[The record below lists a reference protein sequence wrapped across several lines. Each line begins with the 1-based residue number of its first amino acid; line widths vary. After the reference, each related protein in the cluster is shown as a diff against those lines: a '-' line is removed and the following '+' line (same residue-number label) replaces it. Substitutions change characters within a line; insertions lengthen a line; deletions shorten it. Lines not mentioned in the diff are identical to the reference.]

1 MYNMLINRKQINIII
16 LFLSFF
22 TLFSCKKHKPVFHR
36 QDVSNNIFFLE
47 TPVDASIGYVMQ
59 NSANFTELKREYR
72 SNLNRALKNPNNL
85 LWLKIDFVPD
95 TEFKDKTI
103 ALYISQL
110 QSSSWLWCNGNSIRK
125 YGSIPPHEISC
136 GTVSHFFMFPKPII
150 NYEGNNTIYIQVWPG
165 PLGMISNTVFIGEQQ
180 DVFTLSERHTFFNA
194 KITIAFMTIM
204 ILIFVLYLLLYIV
217 LHKNTH
223 THVYLY
229 YSLLSLFTSFFLI
242 PFCISEISWAIPPF
256 IPYFLIIKICLN
268 ISAQVTV
275 FFANSFMLS
284 YLKIRISKKALYSR
298 IIFIIIPSLIILC
311 IPNYKAL
318 SSFIPFQLFFCMLD
332 FFICTPKL
340 IKSFL
345 HKNKKTDSLKL
356 TIGFMPVLLCVLGDI
371 LIRGMMKIDTIPYIT
386 LYGWQI
392 TIYIFLFYL
401 VQEFGTTFV
410 HNLQLKSQVE
420 QLNSNLE
427 EIVAIR
433 TKELSEA
440 NYVLSK
446 GLESVAQVQK
456 NVLPPKEKLFKG
468 WDFSAIYCPLDNNVS
483 GDFYDFY
490 YTEEKLDGIGIF
502 DVSGHGI
509 TAGLMTILSK
519 GIITQHFVNGLE
531 QKIPLT
537 QVLEEINETYIKE
550 KVNVDNYIT
559 GLLFTFSTFDSNDVC
574 HIQMVNAG
582 HPYPLF
588 YDSKNQTV
596 TEIKYENQ
604 NEQYGI
610 IGIEGLDVSFP
621 TVNFEASI
629 NDVLVCF
636 TDGITEAMNVDNK
649 DFSKDRII
657 EILEKNAKLSA
668 HEIGQM
674 IMSEL
679 EMFTKGTKIHDD
691 ITLIV
696 LKRNN
701 SKNYIEGILKK
712 SFSKIKKAVA
722 VQHFKQPLLFFICSN
737 Q

>member
-59 NSANFTELKREYR
+59 NSANFTELKKEYR

-217 LHKNTH
+217 LRKNTH

-490 YTEEKLDGIGIF
+490 YTEEKLDGIGVF

-537 QVLEEINETYIKE
+537 KVLEEINETYIKE

-701 SKNYIEGILKK
+701 SKNYIEGI
-712 SFSKIKKAVA
+712 
-722 VQHFKQPLLFFICSN
+722 
-737 Q
+737 

>member
-59 NSANFTELKREYR
+59 NSANFTELKKEYR

-204 ILIFVLYLLLYIV
+204 LLIFVLYLLLYFV
-217 LHKNTH
+217 LRKNTH

-537 QVLEEINETYIKE
+537 KVLEEINETYIKE

-701 SKNYIEGILKK
+701 SKNYIEGI
-712 SFSKIKKAVA
+712 
-722 VQHFKQPLLFFICSN
+722 
-737 Q
+737 

>member
-72 SNLNRALKNPNNL
+72 SNLNRVLKNPNNL

-204 ILIFVLYLLLYIV
+204 LLIFVLYLLLYFV
-217 LHKNTH
+217 LRKNTH

-298 IIFIIIPSLIILC
+298 IIFIIIPSIVILC

-531 QKIPLT
+531 QKVPLT
-537 QVLEEINETYIKE
+537 KVLEEINETYIKE

-701 SKNYIEGILKK
+701 SKNYIEGI
-712 SFSKIKKAVA
+712 
-722 VQHFKQPLLFFICSN
+722 
-737 Q
+737 

>member
-204 ILIFVLYLLLYIV
+204 LLIFVLYLLLYFV
-217 LHKNTH
+217 LRKNTH

-298 IIFIIIPSLIILC
+298 IIFIIIPSIVILC

-537 QVLEEINETYIKE
+537 KVLEEINETYIKE

-701 SKNYIEGILKK
+701 SKNYIEGI
-712 SFSKIKKAVA
+712 
-722 VQHFKQPLLFFICSN
+722 
-737 Q
+737 

>member
-204 ILIFVLYLLLYIV
+204 LLIFVLYLLLYFV
-217 LHKNTH
+217 LRKNTH

-531 QKIPLT
+531 QKVPLT
-537 QVLEEINETYIKE
+537 KVLEEINETYIKE

-701 SKNYIEGILKK
+701 SQNYIEGI
-712 SFSKIKKAVA
+712 
-722 VQHFKQPLLFFICSN
+722 
-737 Q
+737 

>member
-47 TPVDASIGYVMQ
+47 TPVDANIGYVMQ

-204 ILIFVLYLLLYIV
+204 LLIFVLYLLLYFV
-217 LHKNTH
+217 LRKNTH
-223 THVYLY
+223 TYVYLY

-311 IPNYKAL
+311 IPNYKTL

-559 GLLFTFSTFDSNDVC
+559 GLLFTFSIFDSNDVC

-701 SKNYIEGILKK
+701 SKNYIEGI
-712 SFSKIKKAVA
+712 
-722 VQHFKQPLLFFICSN
+722 
-737 Q
+737 

>member
-204 ILIFVLYLLLYIV
+204 LLIFVLYLLLYFV
-217 LHKNTH
+217 LRKNTH

-311 IPNYKAL
+311 IPNYKTL

-456 NVLPPKEKLFKG
+456 NVLPAKEKLFKG
-468 WDFSAIYCPLDNNVS
+468 WDFSAIYRPLDNNVS

-531 QKIPLT
+531 QKVPLT
-537 QVLEEINETYIKE
+537 KVLEEINETYIKE

-657 EILEKNAKLSA
+657 EILEKNAKLST

-701 SKNYIEGILKK
+701 SKNYIEGI
-712 SFSKIKKAVA
+712 
-722 VQHFKQPLLFFICSN
+722 
-737 Q
+737 

>member
-1 MYNMLINRKQINIII
+1 MNNMLISRKQINIII

-22 TLFSCKKHKPVFHR
+22 TLFSCNEHKPVFHR
-36 QDVSNNIFFLE
+36 QDVSNDIYFLE

-59 NSANFTELKREYR
+59 NSANFTELKKEYR
-72 SNLNRALKNPNNL
+72 SNLNRALKNPYNL

-95 TEFKDKTI
+95 AEFKDKTI

-204 ILIFVLYLLLYIV
+204 VLIFFLYLLLYIV
-217 LHKNTH
+217 LHKHTH

-284 YLKIRISKKALYSR
+284 YLKIKIPKKILYLR
-298 IIFIIIPSLIILC
+298 VLFIIIPSIVILC
-311 IPNYKAL
+311 IPNYKTL

-356 TIGFMPVLLCVLGDI
+356 TIGFMPVLICVLGDI
-371 LIRGMMKIDTIPYIT
+371 VIRGMMKIDTIPYIT

-420 QLNSNLE
+420 HLNTNLE
-427 EIVAIR
+427 EIVAMR

-456 NVLPPKEKLFKG
+456 NVLPPKEKMFKG
-468 WDFSAIYCPLDNNVS
+468 WDFSAFYRPLDNNVS
-483 GDFYDFY
+483 GDLYDFY

-519 GIITQHFVNGLE
+519 GIISQHFISGLE
-531 QKIPLT
+531 QNISLT
-537 QVLEEINETYIKE
+537 KVLEEINETYIKE

-559 GLLFTFSTFDSNDVC
+559 GLLFKFSDFDSDDIC
-574 HIQMVNAG
+574 HVQLVNAG
-582 HPYPLF
+582 HPYPIL
-588 YDSKNQTV
+588 YDSKNQKIS
-596 TEIKYENQ
+596 EQKYENQ

-621 TVNFEASI
+621 TVNFDVSI
-629 NDVLVCF
+629 NDVIVCF
-636 TDGITEAMNVDNK
+636 TDGITEATNLNNE
-649 DFSKDRII
+649 DFTKDRII
-657 EILEKNAKLSA
+657 EIVKNNAELSSR
-668 HEIGQM
+668 EIGQK
-674 IMSEL
+674 IMTKL
-679 EMFTKGTKIHDD
+679 ESFTEGTTIDDD

-701 SKNYIEGILKK
+701 SRNFIEGI
-712 SFSKIKKAVA
+712 
-722 VQHFKQPLLFFICSN
+722 
-737 Q
+737 

>member
-217 LHKNTH
+217 LRKNTH

-456 NVLPPKEKLFKG
+456 NVLPAKEKLFKG
-468 WDFSAIYCPLDNNVS
+468 WDFSAIYRPLDNNVS

-537 QVLEEINETYIKE
+537 KVLEEINETYIKE

-679 EMFTKGTKIHDD
+679 EMFTKGTKFHDD

-701 SKNYIEGILKK
+701 SKNYIEGI
-712 SFSKIKKAVA
+712 
-722 VQHFKQPLLFFICSN
+722 
-737 Q
+737 

>member
-59 NSANFTELKREYR
+59 NSANFTELKKEYR

-217 LHKNTH
+217 LRKNTH

-284 YLKIRISKKALYSR
+284 YLKIKIAKKILYLR
-298 IIFIIIPSLIILC
+298 VLFIIIPSLIILC
-311 IPNYKAL
+311 IPNYKTL

-456 NVLPPKEKLFKG
+456 NVLPAKEKLFKG
-468 WDFSAIYCPLDNNVS
+468 WDFSAIYRPLDNNVS

-537 QVLEEINETYIKE
+537 KVLEEINETYIKE

-636 TDGITEAMNVDNK
+636 TDGITESMNVDNK

-701 SKNYIEGILKK
+701 SKNYIEGI
-712 SFSKIKKAVA
+712 
-722 VQHFKQPLLFFICSN
+722 
-737 Q
+737 

>member
-204 ILIFVLYLLLYIV
+204 LLIFVLYLLLYIV
-217 LHKNTH
+217 LRKNTH

-537 QVLEEINETYIKE
+537 KVLEEINETYIKE

-701 SKNYIEGILKK
+701 SKNYIEGI
-712 SFSKIKKAVA
+712 
-722 VQHFKQPLLFFICSN
+722 
-737 Q
+737 

>member
-204 ILIFVLYLLLYIV
+204 LLIFVLYLLLYIV
-217 LHKNTH
+217 LRKNTH
-223 THVYLY
+223 TNVYLY

-311 IPNYKAL
+311 IPNYKDL

-468 WDFSAIYCPLDNNVS
+468 WDFSAIYRPLDNNVS

-537 QVLEEINETYIKE
+537 KVLEEINETYIKE

-701 SKNYIEGILKK
+701 SRNYIEGI
-712 SFSKIKKAVA
+712 
-722 VQHFKQPLLFFICSN
+722 
-737 Q
+737 

>member
-204 ILIFVLYLLLYIV
+204 LLIFVLYLLLYFV
-217 LHKNTH
+217 LRKNTH

-537 QVLEEINETYIKE
+537 KVLEEINETYIKE

-701 SKNYIEGILKK
+701 SKNYIEGI
-712 SFSKIKKAVA
+712 
-722 VQHFKQPLLFFICSN
+722 
-737 Q
+737 

>member
-531 QKIPLT
+531 QKVPLT
-537 QVLEEINETYIKE
+537 KVLEEINETYIKE

-701 SKNYIEGILKK
+701 SKNYIEGI
-712 SFSKIKKAVA
+712 
-722 VQHFKQPLLFFICSN
+722 
-737 Q
+737 

>member
-1 MYNMLINRKQINIII
+1 MNNMLISRKQINIII

-22 TLFSCKKHKPVFHR
+22 TLFSCNEHKPVFHR
-36 QDVSNNIFFLE
+36 QDVSNDIYFLE

-59 NSANFTELKREYR
+59 NSANFTELKKEYR
-72 SNLNRALKNPNNL
+72 SNLNRALKNPYNL

-95 TEFKDKTI
+95 AEFKDKTI

-204 ILIFVLYLLLYIV
+204 VLIFFLYLLLYIV
-217 LHKNTH
+217 LHKHTH

-284 YLKIRISKKALYSR
+284 YLKIKIPKKILYLR
-298 IIFIIIPSLIILC
+298 VLFIIIPSIVILC
-311 IPNYKAL
+311 IPNYKTL

-356 TIGFMPVLLCVLGDI
+356 TIGFMPVLICVLGDI
-371 LIRGMMKIDTIPYIT
+371 VIRGMMKIDTIPYIT
-386 LYGWQI
+386 LYSWQI

-420 QLNSNLE
+420 HLNTNLE
-427 EIVAIR
+427 EIVAMR

-456 NVLPPKEKLFKG
+456 NVLPPKEKMFKG
-468 WDFSAIYCPLDNNVS
+468 WDFSAFYRPLDNNVS
-483 GDFYDFY
+483 GDLYDFY

-519 GIITQHFVNGLE
+519 GIISQHFVNGLE
-531 QKIPLT
+531 QNISLT
-537 QVLEEINETYIKE
+537 KVLEEINDTYIKE

-559 GLLFTFSTFDSNDVC
+559 GLLFKFSNFDENDVC
-574 HIQMVNAG
+574 HCQLVNAG

-588 YDSKNQTV
+588 YDSKKQTV
-596 TEIKYENQ
+596 SEIKYENQ

-621 TVNFEASI
+621 TVNFDASI
-629 NDVLVCF
+629 NDVIICF
-636 TDGITEAMNVDNK
+636 TDGITDSVNIDNE
-649 DFSKDRII
+649 DFKKDRII
-657 EILEKNAKLSA
+657 KILKENAHLSSC
-668 HEIGQM
+668 EIGKK
-674 IMSEL
+674 IMTSL
-679 EMFTKGTKIHDD
+679 ESFTKGTTIHDD

-701 SKNYIEGILKK
+701 SKNYIESI
-712 SFSKIKKAVA
+712 
-722 VQHFKQPLLFFICSN
+722 
-737 Q
+737 

>member
-59 NSANFTELKREYR
+59 NSANFTELKKEYR
-72 SNLNRALKNPNNL
+72 SNLNRVLKNPNNL

-204 ILIFVLYLLLYIV
+204 VLIFFLYLLLYIV
-217 LHKNTH
+217 LHKHTH

-284 YLKIRISKKALYSR
+284 YLKIKIPKKILYLR
-298 IIFIIIPSLIILC
+298 VLFIIIPSIVILC
-311 IPNYKAL
+311 IPNYKTL

-356 TIGFMPVLLCVLGDI
+356 TIGFMPVLICVLGDI
-371 LIRGMMKIDTIPYIT
+371 VIRGMMKIDTIPYIT

-420 QLNSNLE
+420 HLNTNLE
-427 EIVAIR
+427 EIVAMR

-456 NVLPPKEKLFKG
+456 NVLPPKEKMFKG
-468 WDFSAIYCPLDNNVS
+468 WDFSAFYRPLDNNVS
-483 GDFYDFY
+483 GDLYDFY

-519 GIITQHFVNGLE
+519 GIISQHFISGLE
-531 QKIPLT
+531 QNISLT
-537 QVLEEINETYIKE
+537 KVLEEINETYIKE

-559 GLLFTFSTFDSNDVC
+559 GLLFKFSDFDSDDIC
-574 HIQMVNAG
+574 HVQLVNAG
-582 HPYPLF
+582 HPYPIL
-588 YDSKNQTV
+588 YDSKNQKIS
-596 TEIKYENQ
+596 EQKYENQ

-621 TVNFEASI
+621 TVNFDVSI
-629 NDVLVCF
+629 NDVIVCF
-636 TDGITEAMNVDNK
+636 TDGITEATNLNNE
-649 DFSKDRII
+649 DFTKDRII
-657 EILEKNAKLSA
+657 EIVKNNAELSSR
-668 HEIGQM
+668 EIGQK
-674 IMSEL
+674 IMAKL
-679 EMFTKGTKIHDD
+679 ESFTEGTTIDDD

-701 SKNYIEGILKK
+701 SRNFIEGI
-712 SFSKIKKAVA
+712 
-722 VQHFKQPLLFFICSN
+722 
-737 Q
+737 

>member
-1 MYNMLINRKQINIII
+1 MYDMLINRRQINII
-16 LFLSFF
+16 FLIFSFF
-22 TLFSCKKHKPVFHR
+22 TLFSCKNKKPIYHR
-36 QDVSNNIFFLE
+36 QDVSNAIYYLE
-47 TPVDASIGYVMQ
+47 TPVDANIGYVMQ
-59 NSANFTELKREYR
+59 NNGNFTELKKEYR
-72 SNLNRALKNPNNL
+72 SNLNKVLKNPNNL
-85 LWLKIDFVPD
+85 LWLRINFVPD
-95 TEFKDKTI
+95 AEFKDKTI
-103 ALYISQL
+103 ALFISQL

-136 GTVSHFFMFPKPII
+136 GTVAHFFMFPKPII
-150 NYEGNNTIYIQVWPG
+150 NYEGQNSIYIQVWPG
-165 PLGMISNTVFIGEQQ
+165 PLGMISNTVFIGEQP
-180 DVFTLSERHTFFNA
+180 DVFSLSEKHTFFNA

-204 ILIFVLYLLLYIV
+204 LLIFFLYLLLYFV

-223 THVYLY
+223 TNVYLY
-229 YSLLSLFTSFFLI
+229 YSFLSLFTSFFLI
-242 PFCISEISWAIPPF
+242 PFCISEIAWAIPPF
-256 IPYFLIIKICLN
+256 IPYFLIIKFCLN

-284 YLKIRISKKALYSR
+284 YLKIKLPKKVYIFRILFIAIPS
-298 IIFIIIPSLIILC
+298 IIILF
-311 IPNYKAL
+311 IPNYKVL
-318 SSFIPFQLFFCMLD
+318 FSFIPYQLIFCMLD
-332 FFICTPKL
+332 FVICTPKL
-340 IKSFL
+340 IISFF
-345 HKNKKTDSLKL
+345 KKEKKVDCIKL

-371 LIRGMMKIDTIPYIT
+371 VIRGGMKIDTIPYIT

-420 QLNSNLE
+420 HLNTNLE
-427 EIVAIR
+427 EIVAMR

-456 NVLPPKEKLFKG
+456 NVLPPKEKMFKG
-468 WDFSAIYCPLDNNVS
+468 WDFSAFYRPLDNNVS
-483 GDFYDFY
+483 GDLYDFY

-519 GIITQHFVNGLE
+519 GIISQHFVNGLE
-531 QKIPLT
+531 QNISLT
-537 QVLEEINETYIKE
+537 KVLEEINDTYIKE

-559 GLLFTFSTFDSNDVC
+559 GLLFKFSNFDENDVC
-574 HIQMVNAG
+574 HCQLVNAG

-588 YDSKNQTV
+588 YDSKKQTV
-596 TEIKYENQ
+596 SEIKYENQ

-621 TVNFEASI
+621 TVNFDASI
-629 NDVLVCF
+629 NDVIICF
-636 TDGITEAMNVDNK
+636 TDGITDSVNIDNE
-649 DFSKDRII
+649 DFKKDRII
-657 EILEKNAKLSA
+657 KILKENAHLSSC
-668 HEIGQM
+668 EIGKK
-674 IMSEL
+674 IMTSL
-679 EMFTKGTKIHDD
+679 ESFTKGTTIHDD

-701 SKNYIEGILKK
+701 SKNYIESI
-712 SFSKIKKAVA
+712 
-722 VQHFKQPLLFFICSN
+722 
-737 Q
+737 

>member
-72 SNLNRALKNPNNL
+72 SNLNRVLKNPNNL

-204 ILIFVLYLLLYIV
+204 LLIFVLYLLLYFV
-217 LHKNTH
+217 LRKNTH

-256 IPYFLIIKICLN
+256 IPYFLVIKICLN

-284 YLKIRISKKALYSR
+284 YLKIRISRKALYSR

-456 NVLPPKEKLFKG
+456 NVLPAKEKLFKG
-468 WDFSAIYCPLDNNVS
+468 WDFSAIYRPLDNNVS

-531 QKIPLT
+531 QKISLT

-588 YDSKNQTV
+588 YDSKTQTV

-701 SKNYIEGILKK
+701 SKNYIEGI
-712 SFSKIKKAVA
+712 
-722 VQHFKQPLLFFICSN
+722 
-737 Q
+737 

>member
-1 MYNMLINRKQINIII
+1 MDNMLISRKQINIII

-85 LWLKIDFVPD
+85 LWLKIDFIPD

-204 ILIFVLYLLLYIV
+204 LLIFVLYLLLYIV

-537 QVLEEINETYIKE
+537 KVLEEINETYIKE

-701 SKNYIEGILKK
+701 SKNYIEGI
-712 SFSKIKKAVA
+712 
-722 VQHFKQPLLFFICSN
+722 
-737 Q
+737 

>member
-217 LHKNTH
+217 LRKNTH

-298 IIFIIIPSLIILC
+298 IIFIIIPSIVILC

-356 TIGFMPVLLCVLGDI
+356 TIGFMPVLICVLGDI
-371 LIRGMMKIDTIPYIT
+371 VIRGMMKIDTIPYIT

-537 QVLEEINETYIKE
+537 KVLEEINETYIKE

-701 SKNYIEGILKK
+701 SKNYIEGI
-712 SFSKIKKAVA
+712 
-722 VQHFKQPLLFFICSN
+722 
-737 Q
+737 

>member
-1 MYNMLINRKQINIII
+1 MDNMLISRKQINIII

-22 TLFSCKKHKPVFHR
+22 TLFSCNKHKPVFHR
-36 QDVSNNIFFLE
+36 QDVSNDIYFLE

-59 NSANFTELKREYR
+59 NSAKFTELKKEYR
-72 SNLNRALKNPNNL
+72 SNLNRALKNPYNL

-95 TEFKDKTI
+95 AEFKDKTI

-150 NYEGNNTIYIQVWPG
+150 NYEGNNTMYIQVWPG

-204 ILIFVLYLLLYIV
+204 VLIFFLYLLLYIV
-217 LHKNTH
+217 LHKHTH

-284 YLKIRISKKALYSR
+284 YLKIKIPKKILYLR
-298 IIFIIIPSLIILC
+298 VLFIIIPSIVILC

-531 QKIPLT
+531 QKVPLT
-537 QVLEEINETYIKE
+537 KVLEEINETYIKE

-701 SKNYIEGILKK
+701 SKNYIEGI
-712 SFSKIKKAVA
+712 
-722 VQHFKQPLLFFICSN
+722 
-737 Q
+737 

>member
-1 MYNMLINRKQINIII
+1 MDNMLISRKQINIII

-22 TLFSCKKHKPVFHR
+22 TLFSCNKHKPVFHR
-36 QDVSNNIFFLE
+36 QDVSNDIYFLE

-59 NSANFTELKREYR
+59 NSANFTELKKEYR
-72 SNLNRALKNPNNL
+72 SNLNRALKNPYNL

-95 TEFKDKTI
+95 AEFKDKTI

-204 ILIFVLYLLLYIV
+204 VLIFFLYLLLYIV
-217 LHKNTH
+217 LHKHTH

-284 YLKIRISKKALYSR
+284 YLKIKIPKKILYLR
-298 IIFIIIPSLIILC
+298 VLFIIIPSIVILC
-311 IPNYKAL
+311 IPNYKTL

-356 TIGFMPVLLCVLGDI
+356 TIGFMPVLICVLGDI
-371 LIRGMMKIDTIPYIT
+371 VIRGMMKIDTIPYIT

-456 NVLPPKEKLFKG
+456 NVLPAKEKLFKG
-468 WDFSAIYCPLDNNVS
+468 WDFSAIYRPLDNNVS

-531 QKIPLT
+531 QKVPLT
-537 QVLEEINETYIKE
+537 KVLEEINETYIKE

-701 SKNYIEGILKK
+701 SKNYIEGI
-712 SFSKIKKAVA
+712 
-722 VQHFKQPLLFFICSN
+722 
-737 Q
+737 

>member
-1 MYNMLINRKQINIII
+1 MNNMLISRKQINIII

-22 TLFSCKKHKPVFHR
+22 TLFSCNKHKPVFHR
-36 QDVSNNIFFLE
+36 QDVSNDIYFLE
-47 TPVDASIGYVMQ
+47 TPVDVSIGYVMQ
-59 NSANFTELKREYR
+59 NSANFTELKKEYR
-72 SNLNRALKNPNNL
+72 SNLNRALKNPYNL

-95 TEFKDKTI
+95 AEFKDKTI
-103 ALYISQL
+103 ALYISQV

-136 GTVSHFFMFPKPII
+136 GTVSHFFMFQKPII

-204 ILIFVLYLLLYIV
+204 VLIFFLYLLLYIV
-217 LHKNTH
+217 LHKHTH

-284 YLKIRISKKALYSR
+284 YLKIKIPKKILYLR
-298 IIFIIIPSLIILC
+298 VLFIIIPSVVILC
-311 IPNYKAL
+311 IPNYKTL

-356 TIGFMPVLLCVLGDI
+356 TIGFMPVLICVLGDI
-371 LIRGMMKIDTIPYIT
+371 VIRGMMKIDTIPYIT

-420 QLNSNLE
+420 HLNTNLE
-427 EIVAIR
+427 EIVAMR

-456 NVLPPKEKLFKG
+456 NVLPPKEKMFKG
-468 WDFSAIYCPLDNNVS
+468 WDFSAFYRPLDNNVS
-483 GDFYDFY
+483 GDLYDFY

-519 GIITQHFVNGLE
+519 GIISQHFISGLE
-531 QKIPLT
+531 QNISLT
-537 QVLEEINETYIKE
+537 KVLEEINETYIKE

-559 GLLFTFSTFDSNDVC
+559 GLLFKFSDFDSDDIC
-574 HIQMVNAG
+574 HVQLVNAG
-582 HPYPLF
+582 HPYPIL
-588 YDSKNQTV
+588 YDSKNQKIS
-596 TEIKYENQ
+596 EQKYENQ

-610 IGIEGLDVSFP
+610 IGIDCLDVSFP
-621 TVNFEASI
+621 TVNFDVSI
-629 NDVLVCF
+629 NDVIVCF
-636 TDGITEAMNVDNK
+636 TDGITEATNLNNE
-649 DFSKDRII
+649 DFTKDRII
-657 EILEKNAKLSA
+657 EIVKNNAELSSR
-668 HEIGQM
+668 EIGQK
-674 IMSEL
+674 IMTKL
-679 EMFTKGTKIHDD
+679 ESFTEGTTIDDD

-701 SKNYIEGILKK
+701 SRNFIEGI
-712 SFSKIKKAVA
+712 
-722 VQHFKQPLLFFICSN
+722 
-737 Q
+737 

>member
-1 MYNMLINRKQINIII
+1 MDNMLISRKQINIII

-22 TLFSCKKHKPVFHR
+22 TLFSCNEHKPVFHR
-36 QDVSNNIFFLE
+36 QDVSNDIYFLE

-59 NSANFTELKREYR
+59 NSANFTELKKEYR
-72 SNLNRALKNPNNL
+72 SNLNRALKNPYNL

-95 TEFKDKTI
+95 AEFKDKTI

-136 GTVSHFFMFPKPII
+136 GTVSHFFMFQKPII

-204 ILIFVLYLLLYIV
+204 VLIFFLYLLLYIV
-217 LHKNTH
+217 LHKHTH

-284 YLKIRISKKALYSR
+284 YLKIKIPKKILYLR
-298 IIFIIIPSLIILC
+298 VLFIIIPSIVILC
-311 IPNYKAL
+311 IPNYKTL

-356 TIGFMPVLLCVLGDI
+356 TIGFMPVLICVLGDI
-371 LIRGMMKIDTIPYIT
+371 VIRGMMKIDTIPYIT

-420 QLNSNLE
+420 HLNTNLE
-427 EIVAIR
+427 EIVAMR

-456 NVLPPKEKLFKG
+456 NVLPPKEKMFKG
-468 WDFSAIYCPLDNNVS
+468 WDFSAFYRPLDNNVS
-483 GDFYDFY
+483 GDLYDFY

-519 GIITQHFVNGLE
+519 GIISQHFISGLE
-531 QKIPLT
+531 QNISLT
-537 QVLEEINETYIKE
+537 KVLEEINETYIKE

-559 GLLFTFSTFDSNDVC
+559 GLLFKFSDFDSDDIC
-574 HIQMVNAG
+574 HVQLVNAG
-582 HPYPLF
+582 HPYPIL
-588 YDSKNQTV
+588 YDSKNQKIS
-596 TEIKYENQ
+596 EQKYENQ

-621 TVNFEASI
+621 TVNFDVSI
-629 NDVLVCF
+629 NDVIVCF
-636 TDGITEAMNVDNK
+636 TDGITEATNLNNE
-649 DFSKDRII
+649 DFTKDRII
-657 EILEKNAKLSA
+657 EIVKNNAELSSR
-668 HEIGQM
+668 EIGQK
-674 IMSEL
+674 IMAKL
-679 EMFTKGTKIHDD
+679 ESFTEGTTIDDD

-701 SKNYIEGILKK
+701 SRNFIEGI
-712 SFSKIKKAVA
+712 
-722 VQHFKQPLLFFICSN
+722 
-737 Q
+737 

>member
-1 MYNMLINRKQINIII
+1 MDNMLISRKQINIII

-22 TLFSCKKHKPVFHR
+22 TLFSCNKHKPVFHR
-36 QDVSNNIFFLE
+36 QDVSNDIYFLE

-59 NSANFTELKREYR
+59 NSVNFTELKKEYR
-72 SNLNRALKNPNNL
+72 SNLNRALKNPYNL

-95 TEFKDKTI
+95 AEFKDKTI

-136 GTVSHFFMFPKPII
+136 GTVSHFFMFQKPII

-204 ILIFVLYLLLYIV
+204 VLIFFLYLLLYIV
-217 LHKNTH
+217 LHKHTH

-284 YLKIRISKKALYSR
+284 YLKIKIPKKILYLR
-298 IIFIIIPSLIILC
+298 VLFIIIPSIVILC
-311 IPNYKAL
+311 IPNYKTL

-356 TIGFMPVLLCVLGDI
+356 TIGFMPVLICVLGDI
-371 LIRGMMKIDTIPYIT
+371 VIRGMMKIDTIPYIT

-420 QLNSNLE
+420 HLNTNLE
-427 EIVAIR
+427 EIVAMR

-456 NVLPPKEKLFKG
+456 NVLPPKEKMFKG
-468 WDFSAIYCPLDNNVS
+468 WDFSAFYRPLDNNVS
-483 GDFYDFY
+483 GDLYDFY

-519 GIITQHFVNGLE
+519 GIISQHFINGLE
-531 QKIPLT
+531 QNISLT
-537 QVLEEINETYIKE
+537 KVLEEINETYIKE

-559 GLLFTFSTFDSNDVC
+559 GLLFKFSDFDSDDIC
-574 HIQMVNAG
+574 HVQLVNAG
-582 HPYPLF
+582 HPYPIL
-588 YDSKNQTV
+588 YDSKNQKIS
-596 TEIKYENQ
+596 EQKYENQ

-621 TVNFEASI
+621 TVNFDVSI
-629 NDVLVCF
+629 NDVIVCF
-636 TDGITEAMNVDNK
+636 TDGITEATNLNNE
-649 DFSKDRII
+649 DFTKDRII
-657 EILEKNAKLSA
+657 EIVKNNAELSSR
-668 HEIGQM
+668 EIGQK
-674 IMSEL
+674 IMAKL
-679 EMFTKGTKIHDD
+679 ESFTEGTSINDD

-701 SKNYIEGILKK
+701 SRNFIEGI
-712 SFSKIKKAVA
+712 
-722 VQHFKQPLLFFICSN
+722 
-737 Q
+737 

>member
-47 TPVDASIGYVMQ
+47 TPVDASIGYVIQ
-59 NSANFTELKREYR
+59 NSANFTELKKEYR

-204 ILIFVLYLLLYIV
+204 LLIFVLYLLLYFV
-217 LHKNTH
+217 LRKNTH

-298 IIFIIIPSLIILC
+298 IIFIIIPSIVILC

-537 QVLEEINETYIKE
+537 KVLEEINETYIKE

-668 HEIGQM
+668 HEIGQK
-674 IMSEL
+674 IITEL

-701 SKNYIEGILKK
+701 SKNYIEGI
-712 SFSKIKKAVA
+712 
-722 VQHFKQPLLFFICSN
+722 
-737 Q
+737 

>member
-204 ILIFVLYLLLYIV
+204 LLIFVLYLLLYFV
-217 LHKNTH
+217 LRKNTH

-468 WDFSAIYCPLDNNVS
+468 WDFSAIYRPLDNNVS

-537 QVLEEINETYIKE
+537 KVLEEINETYIKE

-588 YDSKNQTV
+588 YDSKTQTV

-701 SKNYIEGILKK
+701 SKNYIEGI
-712 SFSKIKKAVA
+712 
-722 VQHFKQPLLFFICSN
+722 
-737 Q
+737 

>member
-59 NSANFTELKREYR
+59 NSANFTELKKEYR
-72 SNLNRALKNPNNL
+72 SNLNRALKNPYNL

-95 TEFKDKTI
+95 AEFKDKTI

-136 GTVSHFFMFPKPII
+136 GTVSHFFMFQKPII

-204 ILIFVLYLLLYIV
+204 LLIFVLYLLLYFV
-217 LHKNTH
+217 LRKNTH

-284 YLKIRISKKALYSR
+284 YLKIKIPKKILYLR
-298 IIFIIIPSLIILC
+298 VLFIIIPSIVILC
-311 IPNYKAL
+311 IPNYKTL

-356 TIGFMPVLLCVLGDI
+356 TIGFMPVLICVLGDI
-371 LIRGMMKIDTIPYIT
+371 VIRGMMKIDTIPYIT

-420 QLNSNLE
+420 HLNTNLE
-427 EIVAIR
+427 EIVEMR

-440 NYVLSK
+440 NYVLSQ
-446 GLESVAQVQK
+446 GLESAAQVQK
-456 NVLPPKEKLFKG
+456 NVLPPKEKMFKG
-468 WDFSAIYCPLDNNVS
+468 WDFSAFYRPLDNNVS
-483 GDFYDFY
+483 GDLYDFY

-519 GIITQHFVNGLE
+519 GIISQHFISGLE
-531 QKIPLT
+531 QNISLT
-537 QVLEEINETYIKE
+537 KVLEEINETYIKE

-559 GLLFTFSTFDSNDVC
+559 GLLFKFSDFDSDDIC
-574 HIQMVNAG
+574 HVQLVNAG
-582 HPYPLF
+582 HPYPIL
-588 YDSKNQTV
+588 YDSKNQKIS
-596 TEIKYENQ
+596 EQKYENQ

-621 TVNFEASI
+621 TVNFDVSI
-629 NDVLVCF
+629 NDVIVCF
-636 TDGITEAMNVDNK
+636 TDGITEATNLNNE
-649 DFSKDRII
+649 DFTKDRII
-657 EILEKNAKLSA
+657 EIVKNNAELSSR
-668 HEIGQM
+668 EIGQK
-674 IMSEL
+674 IMAKL
-679 EMFTKGTKIHDD
+679 ESFTEGTTIDDD

-701 SKNYIEGILKK
+701 SRNFIEGI
-712 SFSKIKKAVA
+712 
-722 VQHFKQPLLFFICSN
+722 
-737 Q
+737 

>member
-1 MYNMLINRKQINIII
+1 MNNMLISRKQINIII

-22 TLFSCKKHKPVFHR
+22 TLFSCNKHKPVFHR
-36 QDVSNNIFFLE
+36 QDVSNDIYFLE
-47 TPVDASIGYVMQ
+47 TPVDVSIGYVMQ
-59 NSANFTELKREYR
+59 NSANFTELKKEYR
-72 SNLNRALKNPNNL
+72 SNLNRALKNPYNL

-95 TEFKDKTI
+95 AEFKDKTI
-103 ALYISQL
+103 ALYISQV

-136 GTVSHFFMFPKPII
+136 GTVSHFFMFQKPII

-204 ILIFVLYLLLYIV
+204 VLIFFLYLLLYIV
-217 LHKNTH
+217 LHKHTH

-284 YLKIRISKKALYSR
+284 YLKIKIPKKILYLR
-298 IIFIIIPSLIILC
+298 VLFIIIPSVVILC
-311 IPNYKAL
+311 IPNYKTL

-356 TIGFMPVLLCVLGDI
+356 TIGFMPVLICVLGDI
-371 LIRGMMKIDTIPYIT
+371 VIRGMMKIDTIPYIT

-420 QLNSNLE
+420 HLNTNLE
-427 EIVAIR
+427 EIVAMR

-456 NVLPPKEKLFKG
+456 NVLPPKEKMFKG
-468 WDFSAIYCPLDNNVS
+468 WDFSAFYRPLDNNVS
-483 GDFYDFY
+483 GDLYDFY

-519 GIITQHFVNGLE
+519 GIISQHFISGLE
-531 QKIPLT
+531 QNISLT
-537 QVLEEINETYIKE
+537 KVLEEINETYIKE

-559 GLLFTFSTFDSNDVC
+559 GLLFKFSDFDSDDIC
-574 HIQMVNAG
+574 HVQLVNAG
-582 HPYPLF
+582 HPYPIL
-588 YDSKNQTV
+588 YDSKNQKIS
-596 TEIKYENQ
+596 EQKYENQ

-610 IGIEGLDVSFP
+610 IGIDGLDVSFP
-621 TVNFEASI
+621 TVNFDVSI
-629 NDVLVCF
+629 NDVIVCF
-636 TDGITEAMNVDNK
+636 TDGITEATNLNNE
-649 DFSKDRII
+649 DFTKDRII
-657 EILEKNAKLSA
+657 EIVKNNAELSSR
-668 HEIGQM
+668 EIGQK
-674 IMSEL
+674 IMTKL
-679 EMFTKGTKIHDD
+679 ESFTEGTTIDDD

-701 SKNYIEGILKK
+701 SRNFIEGI
-712 SFSKIKKAVA
+712 
-722 VQHFKQPLLFFICSN
+722 
-737 Q
+737 

>member
-1 MYNMLINRKQINIII
+1 MYNMLINRKQINITI

-22 TLFSCKKHKPVFHR
+22 TFFSCKKHKPVFHR

-72 SNLNRALKNPNNL
+72 SNLNRVLKNPNNL

-204 ILIFVLYLLLYIV
+204 LLIFVLYLLLYFV
-217 LHKNTH
+217 LRKNTH

-537 QVLEEINETYIKE
+537 KVLEEINETYIKE

-588 YDSKNQTV
+588 YDSKTQTV

-701 SKNYIEGILKK
+701 SKNYIEGI
-712 SFSKIKKAVA
+712 
-722 VQHFKQPLLFFICSN
+722 
-737 Q
+737 

>member
-1 MYNMLINRKQINIII
+1 MNNMLISRKQINIII

-22 TLFSCKKHKPVFHR
+22 TLFSCNEHKPVFHR
-36 QDVSNNIFFLE
+36 QDVSNDIYFLE

-59 NSANFTELKREYR
+59 NSANFTELKKEYR
-72 SNLNRALKNPNNL
+72 SNLNRALKNPYNL

-95 TEFKDKTI
+95 AEFKDKTI
-103 ALYISQL
+103 ALYISQV

-136 GTVSHFFMFPKPII
+136 GTVSHFFMFQKPII

-204 ILIFVLYLLLYIV
+204 VLIFFLYLLLYIV
-217 LHKNTH
+217 LHKHTH

-284 YLKIRISKKALYSR
+284 YLKIKIPKKILYLR
-298 IIFIIIPSLIILC
+298 VLFIIIPSIVILC
-311 IPNYKAL
+311 IPNYKTL

-356 TIGFMPVLLCVLGDI
+356 TIGFMPVLICVLGDI
-371 LIRGMMKIDTIPYIT
+371 VIRGMMKIDTIPYIT

-420 QLNSNLE
+420 HLNTNLE
-427 EIVAIR
+427 EIVAMR

-456 NVLPPKEKLFKG
+456 NVLPPKEKMFKG
-468 WDFSAIYCPLDNNVS
+468 WDFSAFYRPLDNNVS
-483 GDFYDFY
+483 GDLYDFY

-519 GIITQHFVNGLE
+519 GIISQHFISGLE
-531 QKIPLT
+531 QNISLT
-537 QVLEEINETYIKE
+537 KVLEEINETYIKE

-559 GLLFTFSTFDSNDVC
+559 GLLFKFSDFDSDDIC
-574 HIQMVNAG
+574 HVQLVNAG
-582 HPYPLF
+582 HPYPIL
-588 YDSKNQTV
+588 YDSKNQKIS
-596 TEIKYENQ
+596 EQKYENQ

-610 IGIEGLDVSFP
+610 IGIDGLDVSFP
-621 TVNFEASI
+621 TVNFDVSI
-629 NDVLVCF
+629 NDVIVCF
-636 TDGITEAMNVDNK
+636 TDGITEATNLNNE
-649 DFSKDRII
+649 DFTKDRII
-657 EILEKNAKLSA
+657 EIVKNNAELSSR
-668 HEIGQM
+668 EIGQK
-674 IMSEL
+674 IMTKL
-679 EMFTKGTKIHDD
+679 ESFTEGTTIDDD

-701 SKNYIEGILKK
+701 SRNFIEGI
-712 SFSKIKKAVA
+712 
-722 VQHFKQPLLFFICSN
+722 
-737 Q
+737 

>member
-59 NSANFTELKREYR
+59 NSANFTELKKEYR

-180 DVFTLSERHTFFNA
+180 DVFTLSERQTFFNA

-217 LHKNTH
+217 LRKNTH

-256 IPYFLIIKICLN
+256 IPYFLVIKICLN

-483 GDFYDFY
+483 GNFYDFY

-537 QVLEEINETYIKE
+537 KVLEEINETYIKE

-701 SKNYIEGILKK
+701 SKNYIEGI
-712 SFSKIKKAVA
+712 
-722 VQHFKQPLLFFICSN
+722 
-737 Q
+737 

>member
-47 TPVDASIGYVMQ
+47 TPVDANIGYVMQ

-204 ILIFVLYLLLYIV
+204 LLIFVLYLLLYFV
-217 LHKNTH
+217 LRKNTH

-256 IPYFLIIKICLN
+256 IPYFLVIKICLN

-298 IIFIIIPSLIILC
+298 IIFIIIPSIVILC
-311 IPNYKAL
+311 IPNYKTL

-531 QKIPLT
+531 QKVPLT
-537 QVLEEINETYIKE
+537 KVLEEINETYIKE

-701 SKNYIEGILKK
+701 SKNYIEGI
-712 SFSKIKKAVA
+712 
-722 VQHFKQPLLFFICSN
+722 
-737 Q
+737 

>member
-85 LWLKIDFVPD
+85 LWLKIDFIPD

-204 ILIFVLYLLLYIV
+204 LLIFVLYLLLYFV
-217 LHKNTH
+217 LRKNTH

-311 IPNYKAL
+311 IPNYKTL

-537 QVLEEINETYIKE
+537 KVLEEINETYIKE

-596 TEIKYENQ
+596 TELKYENQ

-679 EMFTKGTKIHDD
+679 EMFTKGTKFHDD

-701 SKNYIEGILKK
+701 SKNYIEGI
-712 SFSKIKKAVA
+712 
-722 VQHFKQPLLFFICSN
+722 
-737 Q
+737 

>member
-59 NSANFTELKREYR
+59 NSANFTELKKEYR

-125 YGSIPPHEISC
+125 YGSVPPHEISC

-204 ILIFVLYLLLYIV
+204 LLIFVLYLLLYFV
-217 LHKNTH
+217 LRKNTH

-298 IIFIIIPSLIILC
+298 IIFIIIPSIVILC

-456 NVLPPKEKLFKG
+456 NVLPAKEKLFKG

-701 SKNYIEGILKK
+701 SKNYIEGI
-712 SFSKIKKAVA
+712 
-722 VQHFKQPLLFFICSN
+722 
-737 Q
+737 

>member
-217 LHKNTH
+217 LRKNTH

-701 SKNYIEGILKK
+701 SKNYIEGI
-712 SFSKIKKAVA
+712 
-722 VQHFKQPLLFFICSN
+722 
-737 Q
+737 

>member
-1 MYNMLINRKQINIII
+1 MDNMLISRKQINIII

-22 TLFSCKKHKPVFHR
+22 TLFSCNKHKPVFHR
-36 QDVSNNIFFLE
+36 QDVSNDIYFLE

-59 NSANFTELKREYR
+59 NSANFTELKKEYR
-72 SNLNRALKNPNNL
+72 SNLNRALKNPYNL
-85 LWLKIDFVPD
+85 LRLKIDFVPD
-95 TEFKDKTI
+95 AEFKDKTI

-204 ILIFVLYLLLYIV
+204 VLIFFLYLLLYIV
-217 LHKNTH
+217 LHKYTH

-284 YLKIRISKKALYSR
+284 YLKIKIPKKILYLR
-298 IIFIIIPSLIILC
+298 VLFIIIPSIVILC
-311 IPNYKAL
+311 IPNYKTL

-356 TIGFMPVLLCVLGDI
+356 TIGFMPVLICVLGDI
-371 LIRGMMKIDTIPYIT
+371 VIRGMMKIDTIPYIT

-537 QVLEEINETYIKE
+537 KVLEEINETYIKE

-701 SKNYIEGILKK
+701 SKNYIEGI
-712 SFSKIKKAVA
+712 
-722 VQHFKQPLLFFICSN
+722 
-737 Q
+737 

>member
-217 LHKNTH
+217 LRKNTH

-531 QKIPLT
+531 QKVPLT
-537 QVLEEINETYIKE
+537 KVLEEINETYIKE

-701 SKNYIEGILKK
+701 SKNYIEGI
-712 SFSKIKKAVA
+712 
-722 VQHFKQPLLFFICSN
+722 
-737 Q
+737 

>member
-217 LHKNTH
+217 LRKNTH

-298 IIFIIIPSLIILC
+298 IIFIIIPSIVILC
-311 IPNYKAL
+311 IPNYKTL

-537 QVLEEINETYIKE
+537 KVLEEINETYIKE

-701 SKNYIEGILKK
+701 SKNYIEGI
-712 SFSKIKKAVA
+712 
-722 VQHFKQPLLFFICSN
+722 
-737 Q
+737 